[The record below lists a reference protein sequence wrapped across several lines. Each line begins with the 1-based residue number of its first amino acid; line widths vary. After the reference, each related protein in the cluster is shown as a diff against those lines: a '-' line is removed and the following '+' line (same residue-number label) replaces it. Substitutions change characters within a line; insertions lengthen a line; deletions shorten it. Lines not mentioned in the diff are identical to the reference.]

1 MAAACDGQ
9 QDSIKGQAAGGI
21 SEQKAIE
28 IAEKAIEADLGLLL
42 CIFSYGAVRIKDP
55 DWNIGGF

>member
-1 MAAACDGQ
+1 MLEE
-9 QDSIKGQAAGGI
+9 KVQAAGGI

-28 IAEKAIEADLGLLL
+28 IAEKAMEADLGLLL